1 MQVTTYFTNGI
12 ETYIEKGELSESDVL
27 GSLIKFSLND
37 WGELSKEDKDVQ
49 YELLKLENAK
59 KTNRFMGL
67 YTYFDTKFWIMS
79 DYDCTI
85 DTLVLT
91 VLLPEEY

>member
-1 MQVTTYFTNGI
+1 MMIQTSKRLSTLVEWIDGTVLADIGCDHGYVAVNAI
-12 ETYIEKGELSESDVL
+12 LLEKVENAYACDIAQG
-27 GSLIKFSLND
+27 
-37 WGELSKEDKDVQ
+37 Q
-49 YELLKLENAK
+49 LENAK
-59 KTNRFMGL
+59 KTERFMGV

-85 DTLVLT
+85 DTLVIT

>member
-1 MQVTTYFTNGI
+1 MTVNTYFTSGI
-12 ETYIEKGELSESDVL
+12 ETYIKKGELCESEVL
-27 GSLIKFSLND
+27 GALMRFSLND

-59 KTNRFMGL
+59 KTERFMGV

-85 DTLVLT
+85 DTLVIT
-91 VLLPEEY
+91 VLLPDEY

>member
-1 MQVTTYFTNGI
+1 MKVNTYFTSGI
-12 ETYIEKGELSESDVL
+12 ETYIKKCELCESEVL
-27 GSLIKFSLND
+27 GALMRFSLND

-59 KTNRFMGL
+59 KTKRFMGV

-85 DTLVLT
+85 DTLVIT